1 MNQNSSIT
9 RGEKHNSFFSIIII
23 LNLQLK
29 SIFLG
34 TIAEECLLN
43 KEE

>member
-9 RGEKHNSFFSIIII
+9 RGEKHNSFFSIII

>member
-1 MNQNSSIT
+1 MNQNVSIAYA
-9 RGEKHNSFFSIIII
+9 EKHNFFSIIV

-34 TIAEECLLN
+34 TIAE
-43 KEE
+43 